1 MNAMQDSIAAHEVG
15 FDIPATP
22 GMREV
27 DIQTP
32 CLILDLD
39 ALERNIKKMGDYA
52 KAHGMRHRVHAK
64 MHKSV
69 DVAKLQQR
77 LGGAAGVCCQK
88 VSEAKVFARSG
99 IKDILITNEIPLRSI
114 GSRRY
119 RSLAPARLSVSTTS
133 PTSSNCRRRRR
144 SMAPL
149 LDASSR

>member
-88 VSEAKVFARSG
+88 VSEAKVFAR
-99 IKDILITNEIPLRSI
+99 
-114 GSRRY
+114 
-119 RSLAPARLSVSTTS
+119 
-133 PTSSNCRRRRR
+133 
-144 SMAPL
+144 
-149 LDASSR
+149 

>member
-1 MNAMQDSIAAHEVG
+1 MQDTIAAHEVG

-27 DIQTP
+27 DVQTP
-32 CLILDLD
+32 SLILDLD

-77 LGGAAGVCCQK
+77 LGGAAGVCCQ
-88 VSEAKVFARSG
+88 R
-99 IKDILITNEIPLRSI
+99 
-114 GSRRY
+114 
-119 RSLAPARLSVSTTS
+119 
-133 PTSSNCRRRRR
+133 
-144 SMAPL
+144 
-149 LDASSR
+149 